1 MAKRVQVA
9 IDCSDPDRLAHFW
22 AEALGY
28 QLQPPPAGYA
38 SWDDFLEEMGIP
50 EEDRNNASAIIDPD
64 GAGPRIYF
72 QRVPEPK
79 TVKNRVHLD
88 VNQKTRQT
96 PPDEGRRLV
105 DHEVERL
112 KGLGATEL
120 YRFDQNGEYWVTMS
134 DPEGNEFC
142 VQ

>member
-1 MAKRVQVA
+1 MAKRVQVV
-9 IDCSDPDRLAHFW
+9 IDCSDPDRLARFW
-22 AEALGY
+22 AGALEY
-28 QLQPPPAGYA
+28 ELQPPPEGYA
-38 SWDDFLEEMGIP
+38 SWDAFLDQLGIP
-50 EEDRNNASAIIDPD
+50 EEDRNNASAIVDPA

-79 TVKNRVHLD
+79 TVKNRLHLD
-88 VNQKTRQT
+88 VNQKSRDT
-96 PPDEGRRLV
+96 PPEEARQLV
-105 DHEVERL
+105 EVAVAEL
-112 KGLGATEL
+112 KELGATEL

>member
-1 MAKRVQVA
+1 MAKRVQVV
-9 IDCSDPDRLAHFW
+9 IDCSDPDRLARFW
-22 AEALGY
+22 AGALGY
-28 QLQPPPAGYA
+28 ELQPPPEGYA
-38 SWDDFLEEMGIP
+38 SWDAFLDQLGIP
-50 EEDRNNASAIIDPD
+50 EEDRNNASAIVDPA

-79 TVKNRVHLD
+79 TVKNRLHLD
-88 VNQKTRQT
+88 VNQKSRDT
-96 PPDEGRRLV
+96 PPEEARQLV
-105 DHEVERL
+105 EVAVAEL
-112 KGLGATEL
+112 KELGATEL